1 MCQLLAMS
9 CNSAAAI
16 SFSFTGFAERGGRT
30 DHHADGWGIGFYEA
44 CGCRTFHDSA
54 PACSSALADFVK
66 TYPIKS
72 RIVLAHIRKATQ
84 GATGLSNCHPFQR
97 EWLGQQWLFAHNGD
111 LREWRAP
118 LSGAVLP
125 VGTTDSEHAF
135 CWMMESLRTRFKNTQ
150 TAPQVLGTLQSDD
163 CPSARN
169 ALPVAELGLAIAE
182 LAAECAAH
190 GNFNIVLSNGEYL
203 FLHCSSKL
211 YTLTRQHPFPVA
223 QLVDCDMRLD
233 LNALNAS
240 TDRITI
246 VATEPL
252 TADEPWHALAT
263 GTTLAIK
270 DGAIVWRHH
279 NASTNAFPVPGECE
293 LADALVA

>member
-1 MCQLLAMS
+1 MS

-16 SFSFTGFAERGGRT
+16 SFSFAGFAERGGRT

-44 CGCRTFHDSA
+44 CGCRTFHDPA

-97 EWLGQQWLFAHNGD
+97 EWLGKQWLFAHNGD
-111 LREWRAP
+111 LRAWRAP

-135 CWMMESLRTRFKNTQ
+135 CWLMESLRSRFSSGN
-150 TAPQVLGTLQSDD
+150 APPKQ
-163 CPSARN
+163 P
-169 ALPVAELGLAIAE
+169 ELFNAIAE
-182 LAAECAAH
+182 FSGVCAAQ
-190 GNFNIVLSNGEYL
+190 GNFNMVLSNGEYL

-211 YTLTRQHPFPVA
+211 YTLTRAHPFPIA

-233 LNALNAS
+233 LNALNAP

-252 TADEPWHALAT
+252 TAEEPWQALAT

-270 DGAIVWRHH
+270 DGEIVWSHQ
-279 NASTNAFPVPGECE
+279 NMDTCAFPVV
-293 LADALVA
+293 ADNTPVAAIA

>member
-1 MCQLLAMS
+1 MS
-9 CNSAAAI
+9 CNAAAAI

-44 CGCRTFHDSA
+44 CGCRTFHDPA

-84 GATGLSNCHPFQR
+84 GLTGLSNCHPFQR
-97 EWLGQQWLFAHNGD
+97 EWLGKQWLFAHNGD

-118 LSGAVLP
+118 LSGAVMP

-135 CWMMESLRTRFKNTQ
+135 CWIMQSLRARFAFAAR
-150 TAPQVLGTLQSDD
+150 APEL
-163 CPSARN
+163 P
-169 ALPVAELGLAIAE
+169 ALCDAIAE
-182 LAAECAAH
+182 LAGECAAH
-190 GNFNIVLSNGEYL
+190 GNFNMVLSNGEHL

-211 YTLTRQHPFPVA
+211 YTLTRQHPFPIA
-223 QLVDCDMRLD
+223 QLIDCDMRLD

-252 TADEPWHALAT
+252 TTDEPWQALAT

-270 DGAIVWRHH
+270 DGEIVWAHH
-279 NASTNAFPVPGECE
+279 NANTTAFPVAGENTFVE
-293 LADALVA
+293 TVA

>member
-44 CGCRTFHDSA
+44 CGCRTFHDPA
-54 PACSSALADFVK
+54 PACSSALAHFVK

-72 RIVLAHIRKATQ
+72 RIMLAHIRKATQ

-97 EWLGQQWLFAHNGD
+97 EWRGQQWLFAHNGD
-111 LREWRAP
+111 LRHWRAP
-118 LSGAVLP
+118 LAGVVTP
-125 VGTTDSEHAF
+125 VGSTDSEHAF
-135 CWMMESLRTRFKNTQ
+135 CWMMESLRAGFKEVK
-150 TAPQVLGTLQSDD
+150 TAPQV
-163 CPSARN
+163 SA
-169 ALPVAELGLAIAE
+169 LSKAIAA
-182 LAAECAAH
+182 LAGECAAH
-190 GNFNIVLSNGEYL
+190 GNFNMVLSNGEYL
-203 FLHCSSKL
+203 FLHCSTKL

-233 LNALNAS
+233 LNAMNAL

-252 TADEPWHALAT
+252 TSDEPWQALAT

-270 DGAIVWRHH
+270 DGEIVWSHH
-279 NASTNAFPVPGECE
+279 NADTIAFAVPEEHSVGEV
-293 LADALVA
+293 LIV

>member
-44 CGCRTFHDSA
+44 CGCRTFHDPA
-54 PACSSALADFVK
+54 PACSSALAEFVK

-84 GATGLSNCHPFQR
+84 GTTGLSNCHPFQR
-97 EWLGQQWLFAHNGD
+97 EWRGQQWLFAHNGD
-111 LREWRAP
+111 LRQWRAP

-135 CWMMESLRTRFKNTQ
+135 CWMMESLRFRFKTGDL
-150 TAPQVLGTLQSDD
+150 APQVL
-163 CPSARN
+163 
-169 ALPVAELGLAIAE
+169 ALDIHEMGAAIAE
-182 LAAECAAH
+182 LAAQCAAH

-211 YTLTRQHPFPVA
+211 FTLTRQHPFPVA

-233 LNALNAS
+233 LNAMNAP

-252 TADEPWHALAT
+252 TSDEPWQALAT

-270 DGAIVWRHH
+270 DGEIVWSHH
-279 NASTNAFPVPGECE
+279 NPNTKAFPVPGECE
-293 LADALVA
+293 MAEALVA